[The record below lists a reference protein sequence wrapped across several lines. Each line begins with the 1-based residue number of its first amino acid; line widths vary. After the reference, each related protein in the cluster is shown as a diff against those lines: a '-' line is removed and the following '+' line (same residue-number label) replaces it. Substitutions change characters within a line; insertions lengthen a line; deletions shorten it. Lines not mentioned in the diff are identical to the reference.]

1 MHERKNM
8 SYPVVPFDRSYWVV
22 PGRLLAGCYPGD
34 LDAGVA
40 RDKVQGLLDAGIRHV
55 VSLMEETE
63 TNWDGEPFAG
73 YREEFLQRA
82 GEMKIDV
89 SWARRPIRDMAVP
102 SRGEMTGILNE
113 IDGVITADRPVYV
126 HCWGGKGRTGT
137 VVGCY
142 LARHAFASG
151 ERVLEMI
158 RELRANVPGGGYDSP
173 ETERQREMVRSWKI
187 GE

>member
-1 MHERKNM
+1 
-8 SYPVVPFDRSYWVV
+8 
-22 PGRLLAGCYPGD
+22 
-34 LDAGVA
+34 
-40 RDKVQGLLDAGIRHV
+40 
-55 VSLMEETE
+55 
-63 TNWDGEPFAG
+63 
-73 YREEFLQRA
+73 
-82 GEMKIDV
+82 
-89 SWARRPIRDMAVP
+89 MAVP

-113 IDGVITADRPVYV
+113 IDGVITAERPVYV

-158 RELRANVPGGGYDSP
+158 RELRASVPGGGYDSP
-173 ETERQREMVRSWKI
+173 ETERQREMVRSWRI